1 MAQHQPIRKHHPAS
15 GSDIPDKLYFRIGE
29 VARLCEVPAYVLR
42 FWESEFPQL
51 KPHKGGTGQRLYRRR
66 DVEMALRVKTLL
78 SDEGYTIPGARQ
90 VFKSEQKQK
99 EPQLALGIEDSAP
112 GVDTRQLRKLQKDLR
127 DLHSMLSRPATR
139 PAVHPIRATRPATGT
154 RPADTT
160 LSTRKQTTEKL
171 FDLPTNPK
179 DTTSQSK

>member
-1 MAQHQPIRKHHPAS
+1 
-15 GSDIPDKLYFRIGE
+15 
-29 VARLCEVPAYVLR
+29 
-42 FWESEFPQL
+42 
-51 KPHKGGTGQRLYRRR
+51 
-66 DVEMALRVKTLL
+66 
-78 SDEGYTIPGARQ
+78 
-90 VFKSEQKQK
+90 
-99 EPQLALGIEDSAP
+99 
-112 GVDTRQLRKLQKDLR
+112 
-127 DLHSMLSRPATR
+127 MLSRPATR